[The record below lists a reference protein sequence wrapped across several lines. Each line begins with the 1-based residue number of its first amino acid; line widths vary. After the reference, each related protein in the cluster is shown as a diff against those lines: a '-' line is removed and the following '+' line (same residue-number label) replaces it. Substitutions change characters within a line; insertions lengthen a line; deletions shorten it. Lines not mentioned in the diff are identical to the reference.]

1 MAAMRSATSKFRERH
16 ARQGRIPAQP
26 GLERASS
33 PAAVRHDAARCA
45 CGGGCP
51 RCNPAAIATAGRGAD
66 GQPLDEALRADMESR
81 FNTDFSGVRI
91 HTSEKAGEAA
101 RALNARAYSMGRDIV
116 FGPGGYAPH
125 SRSGRALLSH
135 ELAHV
140 VQSKGKP
147 SAELSDPHSSAEREA
162 DGVARDY
169 RSGHPLRRVRES
181 ARGIQR
187 APLGSSDISQSV
199 SETISNAPAT
209 YAAWNGTYSWTSRFG
224 IVMSTAPDVLTVVMR
239 LHTTADPAVQS
250 AWESAIESK
259 WGGRFF
265 LAVTDDM
272 GAVSCFAIGVDV
284 QWVDDPAN
292 AHYTITP
299 NAAGATSGGRAGLG
313 GTTSMTDWGTADT
326 VDVTHEFGHMMGNA
340 EEYFTT
346 NGVDFTQGG
355 ARRGFRDPGGGVM
368 NNPTENPEPRH
379 YESVRLEAATLLGVS
394 ATGCTVTAVCVP
406 RSAAGD
412 YPLPSGD
419 TAYA

>member
-1 MAAMRSATSKFRERH
+1 MAAMRSSTSKYRERRAGLNRMP
-16 ARQGRIPAQP
+16 ARAQP
-26 GLERASS
+26 PRASS
-33 PAAVRHDAARCA
+33 PAAVRRDAASCA

-51 RCNPAAIATAGRGAD
+51 RCNPAAIATAGRTSG
-66 GQPLDEALRADMESR
+66 GQPLDGALRADMESR
-81 FNTDFSGVRI
+81 FDADFSGVRI
-91 HTSEKAGEAA
+91 HTDEQAGKAA
-101 RALNARAYSMGRDIV
+101 RALNARAYSHGRDIV
-116 FGPGGYAPH
+116 FGAGSYAPQSH
-125 SRSGRALLSH
+125 AGRALLSH

-140 VQSKGKP
+140 VQSKGKA
-147 SAELSDPHSSAEREA
+147 STALSDPHSSAEREA

-169 RSGHPLRRVRES
+169 RIGRPLRKVRES
-181 ARGIQR
+181 SRGIQR
-187 APLGSSDISQSV
+187 VPLGSSNVSQSV
-199 SETISNAPAT
+199 SETISNAPAA
-209 YAAWNGTYSWTSRFG
+209 YAAWNGTYTWTSRFG

-265 LAVTDDM
+265 LAVTDST
-272 GAVSCFAIGVDV
+272 GAVSCFAITVDV

-299 NAAGATSGGRAGLG
+299 NAASATAGGRAGLG

-326 VDVTHEFGHMMGNA
+326 VDVTHEFGHMLGNA

-379 YESVRLEAATLLGVS
+379 YESVRLEAATLLGVRP
-394 ATGCTVTAVCVP
+394 ADCTVTAVCVP
-406 RSAAGD
+406 RSAPGD

-419 TAYA
+419 TRYA